1 MKKKNLLYA
10 GTLALGMFMSGCNDS
25 FLDMNN
31 YGAYDDFDS
40 ETKIT
45 WYLAGLYQNCFENY
59 TSPASQYLG
68 LHTAYAQD
76 FNEFTDE
83 MWGIT
88 STSRIDPSTQYSTI
102 DDIKTQTDASSGK
115 SYDPLFAGYFG
126 KALGSSITN
135 NAYTRI
141 RNCNVLLRDI
151 NASSV
156 SQETKDQA
164 KGQALFLRAMQLFD
178 LVRMYGC
185 VPIVTTVLNAE
196 ATDAGLPRA
205 SVTQCIDQIVKDLT
219 EASTL
224 LPDEW
229 GTNDYG
235 RLTRGGA
242 ASFC

>member
-1 MKKKNLLYA
+1 MKKKNFLYT
-10 GTLALGMFMSGCNDS
+10 GTLALGMFMSGCSDS

-31 YGAYDDFDS
+31 YGAYDDFNS

-45 WYLAGLYQNCFENY
+45 WYLAGLYQTSFENY
-59 TSPASQYLG
+59 TSPTSQYLG
-68 LHTAYAQD
+68 LYTSYAQD

-126 KALGSSITN
+126 KALGSSVTN

-141 RNCNVLLRDI
+141 RNCNILLRDI
-151 NASSV
+151 DASSV
-156 SQETKDQA
+156 SQDTKDKA

-196 ATDAGLPRA
+196 VTDAGLPRPN
-205 SVTQCIDQIVKDLT
+205 V
-219 EASTL
+219 
-224 LPDEW
+224 
-229 GTNDYG
+229 GN
-235 RLTRGGA
+235 RL
-242 ASFC
+242 